1 MSIPPEAATAPA
13 TLPEPNTPPAA
24 ADALAGQPI
33 ARVRRDGVEYVILGT
48 AHVSRASVEAVHAIV
63 RDETFD
69 AIAVELCEPRFRS
82 IKDPDALRNLDL
94 FQVIRQRKVGLV
106 AANLALGAF
115 QRRIAEQFGI
125 EPGAEMKAAIDEAE
139 SRGLPLWLIDREVG
153 ITLRRAI
160 RSVGFVERMG
170 LMAGLAGSLLS
181 REEVEESEIEK
192 LKQGD
197 MLGSMFG
204 EFAKES
210 PPLYEALI
218 AERDRYMSAHL
229 REEAERATTPVARVL
244 VVIGAGHMAGIER
257 ELVEQTEPPG
267 PLQQRLAESP
277 PPSPWPKIVGLA
289 VFAAIAAA
297 IALLFA
303 RGADFGTDA
312 LLVWVLGTGI
322 GAALGALAG
331 GGHPLSALAA
341 FVVAPLK
348 PFRPGV
354 PSGAASAAVEVWLH
368 RPRVADFDQLR
379 DDVTHWTGWW
389 KNRVSRTLLV
399 FMFTN
404 IGMMFGTW
412 AAGLRIFGKLI

>member
-1 MSIPPEAATAPA
+1 MSSPSEASPPPAVVPEPA
-13 TLPEPNTPPAA
+13 TP
-24 ADALAGQPI
+24 LAGQPI
-33 ARVRRDGVEYVILGT
+33 ARVQRDGVEYVVLGT

-63 RDETFD
+63 RSEAFD
-69 AIAVELCEPRFRS
+69 AIAVELCEPRLRS

-139 SRGLPLWLIDREVG
+139 ARGLPLWLIDREVA

-170 LMAGLAGSLLS
+170 LMAGLAGSLFS

-218 AERDRYMSAHL
+218 AERDRYMTAHL
-229 REEAERATTPVARVL
+229 REQAAQAPVRRVL
-244 VVIGAGHMAGIER
+244 VVVGAGHMAGIER
-257 ELVEQTEPPG
+257 ELVGQNEPPQA
-267 PLQQRLAESP
+267 LQQRLAESP
-277 PPSPWPKIVGLA
+277 PPSPWPKVIGIA
-289 VFAAIAAA
+289 VFAAIALA
-297 IALLFA
+297 IAVLFT
-303 RGADFGTDA
+303 RGAGFGTDA
-312 LLVWVLGTGI
+312 LLVWVLCTGI
-322 GAALGALAG
+322 GAALGAFAG

-341 FVVAPLK
+341 FIVAPLK

-354 PSGAASAAVEVWLH
+354 PSGAASAAVEVWFH
-368 RPRVADFDQLR
+368 RPRVADFDSLR
-379 DDVTHWTGWW
+379 DDVVHWTGWW

-412 AAGLRIFGKLI
+412 VAGFRIFGKLI